1 MHYIQP
7 VNDASEQRLCASIDM
22 KSLGATDLNIPR
34 APPILNK
41 SSSGVV
47 RDQREIVAQAEK
59 AIERNQQA
67 LTQFFNAEEKP
78 PQLPTED
85 NAAVVGGR
93 EEDE

>member
-7 VNDASEQRLCASIDM
+7 VNEASEQRLCASIDM